1 MGCIQKETKY
11 IGPSL
16 RAIKL
21 DSGNTVQALAQDDK
35 KGEGIV
41 LSKQQ
46 RCNCKKVTGSQDD
59 KRGEGIVLTKQPR
72 CKYKK
77 SQALRMIEGKRNVNI
92 GSIQKETKCIGP
104 SLRAI
109 KPGLGNT
116 VQALAPG

>member
-1 MGCIQKETKY
+1 MTKGEGIVLSKQQRCKYKKSQALRMTEGKRNVNMGSIQKETKC

-16 RAIKL
+16 RAIDL
-21 DSGNTVQALAQDDK
+21 RSGNTVQALAQDDK

-77 SQALRMIEGKRNVNI
+77 S
-92 GSIQKETKCIGP
+92 
-104 SLRAI
+104 
-109 KPGLGNT
+109 
-116 VQALAPG
+116 